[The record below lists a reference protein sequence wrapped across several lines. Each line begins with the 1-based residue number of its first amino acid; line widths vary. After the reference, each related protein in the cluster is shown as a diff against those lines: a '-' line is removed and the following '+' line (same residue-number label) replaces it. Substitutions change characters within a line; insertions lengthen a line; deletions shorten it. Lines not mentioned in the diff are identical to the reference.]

1 MVNEKEIENMQTV
14 VDKFTDMIQ
23 EGAANMLSTRTSTVE
38 LSSYDVKA
46 FTVGYLNGFLNKLA
60 REIPEV
66 REAIE
71 LRIKQRSRDNYTY

>member
-1 MVNEKEIENMQTV
+1 MVNEKEIKNMQTV
-14 VDKFTDMIQ
+14 VDDFTDMIQ

-46 FTVGYLNGFLNKLA
+46 FTVGYLNGFLNMLA

-71 LRIKQRSRDNYTY
+71 LRIKMSSLSHKK